1 MMKTNIFFKLTL
13 AIIFSTAIVRYSYS
27 QDAGDIFTQSKAKIV
42 WLGVDFT
49 QVQLIGPLGTVS
61 PEELLPLFDQI
72 NELIVNEWDKF
83 NFREALRKRD
93 IPYDL
98 GPVAELNAQIDPYNI
113 IIPSA
118 SSYDRFID
126 VDQVAG
132 LVKQYDT
139 YGEDGIG
146 LVFFMEYLDK
156 NKESGAMWM
165 AFFRLSDQRL
175 LLAERMKGAA
185 GGMGFRNHWAN
196 CVFEVIT
203 QLRDRKFEE
212 MKGRYCD

>member
-1 MMKTNIFFKLTL
+1 MKHCSLFNTILVVLFITIFNFVGHT
-13 AIIFSTAIVRYSYS
+13 
-27 QDAGDIFTQSKAKIV
+27 QDAGDIFTPSKTKIV

-61 PEELLPLFDQI
+61 AEELLPLFDQI
-72 NELIVNEWDKF
+72 NELIINESDKF

-98 GPVAELNAQIDPYNI
+98 GPVSELNAQIDPYNI
-113 IIPSA
+113 IIPA
-118 SSYDRFID
+118 SSTYERFVD
-126 VDQVAG
+126 LDQVAG

-156 NKESGAMWM
+156 NKENGAMWV

-175 LLAERMKGAA
+175 LLAERMKGEA

-196 CVFEVIT
+196 CVYEVIT
-203 QLRDRKFEE
+203 QIRDKKFEE
-212 MKGRYCD
+212 MKARYCD

>member
-1 MMKTNIFFKLTL
+1 MKSSLFSRSAMAVLWAAFFFTS
-13 AIIFSTAIVRYSYS
+13 AFS
-27 QDAGDIFTQSKAKIV
+27 QDAGDIFDQSKVKVV

-49 QVQLIGPLGTVS
+49 QVQLIGPLGTVGAD
-61 PEELLPLFDQI
+61 ELVPLFDQI
-72 NELIVNEWDKF
+72 NGLIVDERDKF

-98 GPVAELNAQIDPYNI
+98 GPVSELNSTIDPYSI
-113 IIPSA
+113 IVPA
-118 SSYDRFID
+118 SSSFDRFLDPEQI
-126 VDQVAG
+126 AG
-132 LVKQYDT
+132 LVKNYDT

-156 NKESGAMWM
+156 NKESGAMWL

-175 LLAERMKGAA
+175 LLAERMKGEA

-196 CVFEVIT
+196 CVYEVIT
-203 QLRDRKFEE
+203 QVRDKKFEE
-212 MKGRYCD
+212 MKVRYLD